1 MSRYS
6 VSCIREHLASLLG
19 ALSLIYVITC
29 MHIVF
34 GGHANI
40 DVHFNTVLYYTVL
53 YCTCSCSCSCGE
65 RTPVDISA
73 HFR

>member
-6 VSCIREHLASLLG
+6 VRCIREHLASLLG

-40 DVHFNTVLYYTVL
+40 DVHFYTVL
-53 YCTCSCSCSCGE
+53 YCT
-65 RTPVDISA
+65 VLYM
-73 HFR
+73 